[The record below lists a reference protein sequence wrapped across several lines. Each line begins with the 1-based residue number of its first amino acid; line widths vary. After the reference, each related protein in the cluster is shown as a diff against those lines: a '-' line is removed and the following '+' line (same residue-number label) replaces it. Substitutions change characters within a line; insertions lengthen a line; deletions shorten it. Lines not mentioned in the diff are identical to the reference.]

1 MLQAPCGSTGFAR
14 LVTHYWANAGF
25 LGDGQLLRDAEK
37 LVGIPTFLAHGRRDI
52 SSPVEIPVALAA
64 SIPDAELFIAE
75 TEGHGGP
82 KLSSWLATIADRLA
96 E

>member
-1 MLQAPCGSTGFAR
+1 
-14 LVTHYWANAGF
+14 
-25 LGDGQLLRDAEK
+25 
-37 LVGIPTFLAHGRRDI
+37 LAHGRRDI
-52 SSPVEIPVALAA
+52 SAPANVPVTLAT

-82 KLSSWLATIADRLA
+82 AQYHWMTDIADRLA